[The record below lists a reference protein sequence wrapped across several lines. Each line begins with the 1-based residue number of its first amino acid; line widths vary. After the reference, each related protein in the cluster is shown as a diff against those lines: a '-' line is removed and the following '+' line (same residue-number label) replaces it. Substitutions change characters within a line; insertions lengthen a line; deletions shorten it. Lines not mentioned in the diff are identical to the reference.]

1 MSITTTATTPI
12 ITTATAIFLPTS
24 ILSVDKFYWIFLGR
38 GLIATSALLW
48 VGKNNSNSNN
58 NVNNNNVNDD
68 PKL

>member
-1 MSITTTATTPI
+1 MSITTTSTTPI

-24 ILSVDKFYWIFLGR
+24 ILSFDKFYWIFLGR

-48 VGKNNSNSNN
+48 VGNN
-58 NVNNNNVNDD
+58 NNNNNNNVNDD